1 MSALPHESVYVPT
14 MDEIREMLP
23 SGDVNDFDRE
33 MAEATPQTIGH
44 VADKWWA
51 FALLYRRPG
60 FAETAQGAR

>member
-1 MSALPHESVYVPT
+1 
-14 MDEIREMLP
+14 MLP

-60 FAETAQGAR
+60 FAETAQSAR